1 MPFTSEGM
9 VPDLIINPHAI
20 PSRMTIGHLV
30 EALMSKVA
38 ACVGKEGD
46 ATPFTSVTVENISAA
61 LHRWG
66 GGGGWVGGFPWV
78 SLGFLGG
85 RASTARTQHPHLP
98 PPPFLPSFLLP
109 CRCGYQSRGWEVMY
123 NGYTG
128 QQLKAQIFLNP
139 TYYQRLKLVVDDEIH
154 SRPGPGPGPTCQGPA
169 SWLCRASWLCPLR
182 LPARAL
188 SPRSALPR
196 APWPGPDS
204 SARNAV
210 LRRHVWIG
218 RQTPHPSLE
227 SRPPCCRRAS
237 C

>member
-1 MPFTSEGM
+1 M
-9 VPDLIINPHAI
+9 V
-20 PSRMTIGHLV
+20 G
-30 EALMSKVA
+30 
-38 ACVGKEGD
+38 VGSWAD
-46 ATPFTSVTVENISAA
+46 F
-61 LHRWG
+61 L
-66 GGGGWVGGFPWV
+66 GFPWI
-78 SLGFLGG
+78 FL
-85 RASTARTQHPHLP
+85 AAVPAP
-98 PPPFLPSFLLP
+98 PEPSKPTCSPLPSFLLP

-139 TYYQRLKLVVDDEIH
+139 TYYQRLKHMVDDKIH
-154 SRPGPGPGPTCQGPA
+154 SRQGPGPGPGPTGQGPA